1 MNLARLKNTVE
12 KYFNYQSQ
20 CKLTLPRSPAM
31 SLPYQDHLPCPY
43 LTKITCHVLTL
54 PRSPAMSLGNA
65 TALHMAASR
74 SSSMV
79 GNPGFLGNTRAHV
92 NQHVQEHMELD
103 TSWTPPLIKFNNFVL
118 VISKFHY
125 DSVHKPLIL
134 NLFIMCQHFNSDPK

>member
-1 MNLARLKNTVE
+1 MNSNSCRIKRNEANELARLKNTVE

-20 CKLTLPRSPAM
+20 CK
-31 SLPYQDHLPCPY
+31 
-43 LTKITCHVLTL
+43 LTL

-79 GNPGFLGNTRAHV
+79 GNPGFLGNTRAYV

-125 DSVHKPLIL
+125 D
-134 NLFIMCQHFNSDPK
+134 